1 MSGKVFIAA
10 GLCCMVLAGS
20 LVAYNEVE
28 SAQAAGQA
36 QEILAQVEPLAVKE
50 NIPDMVPDYEL
61 DPQRELPEQEID
73 GRAYIGY
80 VEIESLGIE
89 LPVLSNAEADGL
101 RVAPGRYEGSPY
113 TGDMIIAGHNYRS
126 QFGPIG
132 RLQEGDAVRFTD
144 MDGNEFNY
152 EISRL
157 ETISKYDIE
166 GMKAGD
172 WDLTLFTCT
181 LGGQDRVT
189 VRCVEAEN

>member
-1 MSGKVFIAA
+1 MSGKMFIAA
-10 GLCCMVLAGS
+10 GLCCMVLAGA

-36 QEILAQVEPLAVKE
+36 REILAQVEPLAVKVD
-50 NIPDMVPDYEL
+50 IPDMVPDYEL

-89 LPVLSNAEADGL
+89 LPVLSNAEEDGL
-101 RVAPGRYEGSPY
+101 SVAPGRYEGSPY

-132 RLQEGDAVRFTD
+132 RLQKGDAVRFTD

-152 EISRL
+152 EVSAL
-157 ETISKYDIE
+157 ETINKYDIA

-189 VRCVEAEN
+189 VRCVEV